1 MEQRQPVKT
10 VQVGALS
17 EKRKGL
23 VHKGERTKSPQ
34 EPSSFLQSN
43 LQAPQ
48 SQPYAHLVSCRGW
61 RVGGRVILLSHRRC
75 PHRGLR

>member
-48 SQPYAHLVSCRGW
+48 VSALRTSGQLSGLAGRGA
-61 RVGGRVILLSHRRC
+61 SHTVES
-75 PHRGLR
+75 